1 MLIRPASVNHIESK
15 SELHIE
21 FVPQLTTELEPDTL
35 TLVVPNTVGANHPGD
50 VDTID
55 VDIMSVDVT
64 IEPDVGIRMLPGT
77 HGGGQPKLDMDG
89 LPNTDWDM

>member
-1 MLIRPASVNHIESK
+1 MLIRPASVHPIESP

-21 FVPQLTTELEPDTL
+21 FVPYLTTELEPDTL
-35 TLVVPNTVGANHPGD
+35 TLVVPNTVGANRTGGA
-50 VDTID
+50 DTD
-55 VDIMSVDVT
+55 VDIITVDVT

-77 HGGGQPKLDMDG
+77 HGDGQPKLDMDG